1 MNTHISSPECKV
13 TDSFSFERMT
23 AYLRFYCRIEGRTL
37 LYAIGTLFSIIAA
50 NILISV
56 LTHLSAYRYNY
67 AQLRQMP
74 DFDPI
79 WTAECNVAMF
89 ILVLLFAVAGSMVYG
104 RFSTKSSRLEVLT
117 IPATGIEK
125 LTAWLIIYLVGGFV
139 AWFVCMMCADILRVL
154 LMHIFTPFGSQVH
167 VISPW
172 RLLTLN
178 EFVGGAG
185 RLRPT
190 NGLVNIYG
198 LTLFLQSVFALGSI
212 YLPRYSFFKTSCALM
227 IFFSVSGL
235 LFVGGMHLFFGDA
248 SVTSAFSDSG
258 ELTKGHIILS
268 GIGWILSS
276 CLIYWLGYTRMKQ
289 TEVALK
295 W

>member
-1 MNTHISSPECKV
+1 MNNHINTSDCKV

-37 LYAIGTLFSIIAA
+37 LYAIGTLFSLIAA
-50 NILISV
+50 NILITV

-67 AQLRQMP
+67 AALRQTP
-74 DFDPI
+74 GFDPI
-79 WTAECNVAMF
+79 WRSECNMALF
-89 ILVLLFAVAGSMVYG
+89 ILILLFAVAGSMVYG

-117 IPATGIEK
+117 VPATGTEK
-125 LTAWLIIYLVGGFV
+125 LTAWLIIYIAGSFV

-167 VISPW
+167 IISPW

-178 EFVGGAG
+178 EFEGGTG
-185 RLRPT
+185 YLRPT
-190 NGLVNIYG
+190 KWLVDIYG
-198 LTLFLQSVFALGSI
+198 LTLFLQSVFAVGSI
-212 YLPRYSFFKTSCALM
+212 YLPRYSFFKTSCTLMILLSIAALM
-227 IFFSVSGL
+227 TIL
-235 LFVGGMHLFFGDA
+235 GMRLFFGDA
-248 SVTSAFSDSG
+248 SVTSAFSDPG
-258 ELTKGHIILS
+258 ELTKSRIIWS
-268 GIGWILSS
+268 AIGWIVAS
-276 CLIYWLGYTRMKQ
+276 CLLYWLGYARMKQ